1 MAVVAGHRTEHL
13 LAVIQ
18 ADRQRRVIQTGGRD
32 TRDGRGVVRTR
43 HADPAGLVDDLE
55 HLILIQ
61 LGVCL
66 RKTSKYSTAGVMI
79 SLYPRSSSASRTA
92 FSGLPQCAAGGKQK
106 IPVPSG

>member
-32 TRDGRGVVRTR
+32 TRDRRGVIRTR
-43 HADPAGLVDDLE
+43 HANAAGLVDDLQ

-66 RKTSKYSTAGVMI
+66 RKYIKILNRRGDDLAVAALLQRVAHSI
-79 SLYPRSSSASRTA
+79 FR
-92 FSGLPQCAAGGKQK
+92 LPQRAARGK
-106 IPVPSG
+106 